1 MPDVSAYSFGRFT
14 LDLRSACLRHDGVAV
29 PLRPKSFDVLL
40 YLVRNPGRLVSKDE
54 LMDSVWA
61 NIAVTEN
68 SLVQCIK
75 EIRQALGDEQQQ
87 TVQTVAKRGYLF
99 AAALTGHAQ
108 SASAFET
115 PISPDAPET
124 GPSAAAPSSRPAWLV
139 YAAGATAVICLAA
152 GLWLWTSRAADKTSP
167 AAQPDTAD
175 IAAPNRLSIAVLPFT
190 VGPDTIADD
199 YFSAGIAD
207 DVSTALGR
215 FAELA
220 VVTPNVVSRARS
232 AGDSDRNIGRQ
243 LKVRYLVDGNVRRA
257 GERVRLAVRLNEVA
271 TGVLLWSESYDA
283 PDKAILA
290 IEDDIALRI
299 AGALAVK
306 LTNLEQNRAASK
318 AAGSMEAY
326 DLVLRGRD
334 LLAHVNRTAHSE
346 ARTLFERAI
355 ELDPHYAAAYVGLG
369 RADLSA
375 VALGWTANAEE
386 ALKRAELQARKAI
399 SIDEFSPAAHV
410 VLGRAYARMGDYD
423 RAVEALK
430 RAVALN
436 PSNPDSYAGLGDA
449 LLWIG
454 EPADAIKSLET
465 AIAID
470 PRLSAEDLFNLG
482 TAYFLENRVADALRT
497 FERATTRNEG
507 NPFIFAMLAAL
518 YAENGREDEAR
529 AAAAEVRKLNP
540 FFDAQNFGSLFKRPE
555 HREKIA
561 RAVKKAGL

>member
-1 MPDVSAYSFGRFT
+1 MPDVSAYSFGQFT
-14 LDLRSACLRHDGVAV
+14 LDLRSACLRHNGVAV

-61 NIAVTEN
+61 NLAVTEN

-124 GPSAAAPSSRPAWLV
+124 GPPAAAPSPRPAWLV

-152 GLWLWTSRAADKTSP
+152 GLWFWTSGATDKAPP
-167 AAQPDTAD
+167 ASQPDTAD
-175 IAAPNRLSIAVLPFT
+175 IVTPNRLSIAVLPFAA
-190 VGPDTIADD
+190 GPNTAADD

-207 DVSTALGR
+207 DISTALGR

-220 VVTPNVVSRARS
+220 VVTPNVVSRTRS
-232 AGDSDRNIGRQ
+232 AGGSDRDVGRQ
-243 LKVRYLVDGNVRRA
+243 LKVRYLVEGSLRRV
-257 GERVRLAVRLNEVA
+257 GERVRVTVTLNEVA
-271 TGVLLWSESYDA
+271 SGVLLWSESYDA
-283 PDKAILA
+283 PDRTILA

-306 LTNLEQNRAASK
+306 LTNLEQKRAASQ

-334 LLAHVNRTAHSE
+334 LLAHVNRTAHSD

-355 ELDPHYAAAYVGLG
+355 ELDPYYAAAYVGLG

-386 ALKRAELQARKAI
+386 TLKRAELQARKAI

-449 LLWIG
+449 LLWNG
-454 EPADAIKSLET
+454 ELREAIASLET

-482 TAYFLENRVADALRT
+482 TAYFLEDRVADSLRV

-507 NPFIFAMLAAL
+507 NPYIFAMLTAL
-518 YAENGREDEAR
+518 YAQNGREREAQS
-529 AAAAEVRKLNP
+529 AAAEVRKLNP
-540 FFDAQNFGSLFKRPE
+540 FFDARNFGSLFKQPQ
-555 HREKIA
+555 HRQKMA
-561 RAVKKAGL
+561 DAMKKAGF